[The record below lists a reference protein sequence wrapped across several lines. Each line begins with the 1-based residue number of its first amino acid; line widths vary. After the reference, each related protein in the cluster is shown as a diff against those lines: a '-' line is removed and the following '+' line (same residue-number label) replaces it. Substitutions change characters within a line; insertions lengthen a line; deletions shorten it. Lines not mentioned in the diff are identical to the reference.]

1 MKKPRFLFAIAAAL
15 LSSASAT
22 QPAGRHIRL
31 AEDDKPTP
39 GLVRF
44 LSQAIT
50 LGDDAKQTW
59 VTVTRT
65 GDFSDPRYGNFSI
78 TLSMLQQMVRNF
90 DARVVGQ
97 DIFLDVAHKHSDGS
111 AAKVLKLAIQDNK
124 LRALVEWTPFGVD
137 AVKNRGFAY
146 LSAEYHEAYED
157 PETKQQHGCT
167 LLAAGLTTRPV
178 IKRLDPIQ
186 LSADDADHDA
196 PARVAISPSL
206 LRELQEQQVNYLDQ
220 LKAKY
225 AAMGLSDAVATKL
238 LAQAKAQF
246 DAAASDQVK
255 SLALIDTWA
264 AAGQGVVDQLKA
276 LGQGNPT
283 QPVPQN
289 VTITLATPDVDVA
302 AAVQKAL
309 AARDTAAA
317 EAQTALAGRMTLLTD
332 TLKADLKELG
342 EQEIKALAE
351 AVQPLLTGASTDEQ
365 VKALA
370 GLQVRQVQQLTA
382 QAKLQGLGYVEVAG
396 NARITVD
403 SSNGIK
409 ALQETVDKRLGL
421 AGMSEATRFEKTG
434 GKLLEVNKQFAE
446 KALAAFDHTNGA
458 KLDAEHKM
466 LSGGVGSV
474 ADVKVPVV
482 AERTVLRE
490 ALYQLTS
497 LSLVNVGTA
506 PFANVI
512 TVPFSYRD
520 VTAAGAAALR
530 RYEGQGIRRA
540 GVVQTQEEARPI
552 PQKLAYLVSSELRLL
567 MSSSPI
573 DWDPVAENVRNI
585 IRIVAEDTEALNY
598 NELVFSADE
607 ALTTALSDTLTSQV
621 NGTNTVFVTSRFPV
635 VRPRVAYD
643 LQGNVVGSTMN
654 PLVITLNGVVRQPFQ
669 LLADGSALP
678 AGLYYV
684 MDWNLGEFR
693 FVDQSGAVVAPT
705 SGWALTVLGTASTN
719 RSLFDVD
726 AVAGE
731 NVRLRYDRLL
741 TAIGSRKVVIENDR
755 YYTANV
761 TIMSGAL
768 DNALTQAESFTA
780 ASSRVATGLAS
791 DGSVG
796 MTKGVPTF
804 NPRAPG
810 LVMGDT
816 RIMVGERGNTRFR
829 MVKPF
834 SMSEQQQVRNAAGLF
849 TDQQE
854 AFGTQWV
861 VSHTPIPLKNSLS
874 SILVYSASGRVARAA

>member
-1 MKKPRFLFAIAAAL
+1 MKKQRSLIALAAAL
-15 LSSASAT
+15 LAGSAAA
-22 QPAGRHIRL
+22 PAGRHIRL

-50 LGDDAKQTW
+50 LADGATQSW
-59 VTVTRT
+59 VTVTRA

-97 DIFLDVAHKHSDGS
+97 DIFLDVAHRHSDGA
-111 AAKVLKLAIQDNK
+111 AAKVLKLAVEGSK
-124 LRALVEWTPFGVD
+124 LRALVEWTPFGIQ
-137 AVKNRGFAY
+137 AVKDRGFAY
-146 LSAEYHEAYED
+146 LSAEYHEAFED
-157 PETKQQHGCT
+157 PETKKQHGCT

-196 PARVAISPSL
+196 PARTAISPSL
-206 LRELQEQQVNYLDQ
+206 LRELQEQHVNYLDQ

-225 AAMGLSDAVATKL
+225 KALGLSDDVATKL
-238 LAQAKAQF
+238 LAEAKKQF

-255 SLALIDTWA
+255 SLALVDTWA
-264 AAGQGVVDQLKA
+264 AAGQSVLDQLKA
-276 LGQGNPT
+276 LGQGNPA
-283 QPVPQN
+283 QPTPQN
-289 VTITLATPDVDVA
+289 VTITLATPQTDVA

-309 AARDTAAA
+309 ADRDTAAA
-317 EAQTALAGRMTLLTD
+317 DAQTKLQGRLTLLSD
-332 TLKADLKELG
+332 TLKADLKELA
-342 EQEIKALAE
+342 EPEIKALAD
-351 AVQPLLTGASTDEQ
+351 AVAPLITVASTDDQ

-370 GLQVRQVQQLTA
+370 GLQVRQVQQLSA
-382 QAKLQGLGYVEVAG
+382 QAKLQGLGYVEIAG
-396 NARITVD
+396 SARIAVD
-403 SSNGIK
+403 SSNSIK
-409 ALQETVDKRLGL
+409 SLQETVDKRLGYT
-421 AGMSEATRFEKTG
+421 GMSEAVRFEKTG
-434 GKLLEVNKQFAE
+434 GKLLAANKEFAE
-446 KALAAFDHTNGA
+446 KALAAFDREHGH

-466 LSGGVGSV
+466 LAGGVGSV

-497 LSLVNVGTA
+497 LNLVNVGTA

-520 VTAAGAAALR
+520 VTAAGVSALR

-540 GVVQTQEEARPI
+540 GVIQTQEEARPL
-552 PQKLAYLVSSELRLL
+552 PQKLAYLVSSELKLL
-567 MSSSPI
+567 MSASPI

-585 IRIVAEDTEALNY
+585 VRIVAEDTEALNY

-607 ALTTALSDTLTSQV
+607 AVLADLNDVLTAQV
-621 NGTNTVFVTSRFPV
+621 NGNNTVFVTTKFPV
-635 VRPRVAYD
+635 VRPRTMYD
-643 LQGNVVGSTMN
+643 IQGNQVGATVN
-654 PLVITLNGVVRQPFQ
+654 PLTVTLNGVARAPYVLP
-669 LLADGSALP
+669 ADGSAL
-678 AGLYYV
+678 ANGLYYV
-684 MDWNLGEFR
+684 MDWNLGELR
-693 FVDQSGAVVAPT
+693 FVDQTGAVVAPT
-705 SGWALTVLGTASTN
+705 NGWVLSVVGKASTN
-719 RSLFDVD
+719 RSLFDTD
-726 AVAGE
+726 AVNGE
-731 NVRLRYDRLL
+731 TVRQRYDRLL
-741 TAIGSRKVVIENDR
+741 TAIGSRKVVVENDR
-755 YYTANV
+755 FYTANV
-761 TIMSGAL
+761 AIMSGAL

-780 ASSRVATGLAS
+780 SGARTATGLGP

-796 MTKGVPTF
+796 ITKGVPTF

-834 SMSEQQQVRNAAGLF
+834 SMTEQQQVRNAQGLF

-861 VSHTPIPLKNSLS
+861 VSHTPTPLKNSLT
-874 SILVYSASGRVARAA
+874 SIIVYSAGARVARVA